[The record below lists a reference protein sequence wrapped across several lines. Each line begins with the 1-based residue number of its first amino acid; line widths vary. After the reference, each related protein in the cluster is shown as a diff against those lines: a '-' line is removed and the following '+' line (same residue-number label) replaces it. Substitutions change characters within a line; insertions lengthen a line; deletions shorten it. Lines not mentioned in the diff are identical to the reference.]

1 VLTRIELEESRSW
14 AKREEIWSVKLERK
28 KERKKEIHKHH
39 YQPGAFPSS
48 QPHAEGHD
56 NS

>member
-28 KERKKEIHKHH
+28 KERKKEGDS
-39 YQPGAFPSS
+39 QTSLSTRCLPFLPAACRGA
-48 QPHAEGHD
+48 
-56 NS
+56 